1 MVIDAT
7 PTAGTPTLPQ
17 SVFGRVMPVT
27 RTLDAHFNIIHE
39 HQTLDIRYMHEA
51 LGDAFQRDVR
61 QQLPGKHSHKLY
73 VIPDTRVVGAMR
85 RTHREQKHSLYEYS
99 TFTFNI
105 ITLLSKIISNLLF
118 AQMCILSL

>member
-73 VIPDTRVVGAMR
+73 VIPDTRVVG
-85 RTHREQKHSLYEYS
+85 KSILS
-99 TFTFNI
+99 FNI
-105 ITLLSKIISNLLF
+105 QHYYQRSYLIYYLR
-118 AQMCILSL
+118 

>member
-51 LGDAFQRDVR
+51 LGDAFQREVR

-73 VIPDTRVVGAMR
+73 VIPDTSTRVVGAMR
-85 RTHREQKHSLYEYS
+85 RTASKAFS
-99 TFTFNI
+99 TFHYP
-105 ITLLSKIISNLLF
+105 KIISNLLF
-118 AQMCILSL
+118 ALMCILSL

>member
-73 VIPDTRVVGAMR
+73 VIPDTRVVGAMMR
-85 RTHREQKHSLYEYS
+85 RTHREQKHSLIQLQHYYQRS
-99 TFTFNI
+99 YLI
-105 ITLLSKIISNLLF
+105 YYLRKCVSSLSDRLYI
-118 AQMCILSL
+118 

>member
-51 LGDAFQRDVR
+51 LGDAFQREVR

-73 VIPDTRVVGAMR
+73 VIPDTSTRVVGAMR
-85 RTHREQKHSLYEYS
+85 RTASKHSL
-99 TFTFNI
+99 NI
-105 ITLLSKIISNLLF
+105 PLSKDHI
-118 AQMCILSL
+118 